1 MKYMLWFM
9 IFMMGS
15 FVWTSKAGLGVYWF
29 IGNIYSVV
37 QMFVNNYLNDRKTEQ
52 KKDKG
57 AAYTIYPNKTKK

>member
-1 MKYMLWFM
+1 MKFMLWFM

-37 QMFVNNYLNDRKTEQ
+37 QMFVNNYISTH
-52 KKDKG
+52 KKDKDK
-57 AAYTIYPNKTKK
+57 NKTKKNVFTIHPEKK

>member
-15 FVWTSKAGLGVYWF
+15 FVWTSKAGLGVYWL

-37 QMFVNNYLNDRKTEQ
+37 QMFVNNYLNDKKAA
-52 KKDKG
+52 KKDAKG
-57 AAYTIYPNKTKK
+57 STYTIYPNKTKK